1 MADGSTPNYDLILA
15 EVGASPDTWG
25 TKINRNFSDIDS
37 IMHDFAN
44 GILSAGSSYLPLS
57 GGTMTGPLNLS
68 RDPTAA
74 LEAVPLRYM
83 QQYVQQQI
91 QSAVGTGGQYLPLTG
106 GTISGNLTVNGQ
118 VSVGGNITA
127 TGSGSSITAVTVVGT
142 LNLDSRGAVYIASTA
157 TSHNFQM
164 GGSATDRALYWHQ
177 PNNSDVYNVTGNSRR
192 FNLTPAGGVVS
203 PQMVIDGTG
212 NIAITGAGFKPGG
225 GSWLAVSD
233 DRVKR
238 DVSDYN
244 TGLDAILR
252 LRPIRFRY
260 NGQGDT
266 NEHDERY
273 YVGLSAQ
280 STQSVMP
287 EVVLPDV
294 RPLSD
299 KPGAR
304 HLPGQLA
311 TDLTALP
318 MALVNAIQ
326 ELAQRVEELEA
337 NAT

>member
-1 MADGSTPNYDLILA
+1 MADGSTPNYDLILP

-25 TKINRNFSDIDS
+25 TKLNSNFSDIDS

-74 LEAVPLRYM
+74 LEAVPLRYL
-83 QQYVQQQI
+83 QSYV
-91 QSAVGTGGQYLPLTG
+91 TGQVQGKFLPITG
-106 GTISGNLTVNGQ
+106 GTITGNLTV
-118 VSVGGNITA
+118 SGNIA
-127 TGSGSSITAVTVVGT
+127 TSGSGSSITGVTVVGT

-238 DVSDYN
+238 DVSDYS

-260 NGQGDT
+260 NGEGDT

-287 EVVLPDV
+287 EVVVPDV

-299 KPGAR
+299 RPGAA

-326 ELAQRVEELEA
+326 ELAQRVEELET
-337 NAT
+337 NAA